1 MPALSTTKRKF
12 HAILES
18 ISNPSSTSLNLNND
32 HHNNASATT
41 LPTLSEPAAKRLK
54 YARPTS
60 MPVSSNLTRSIRSA
74 SNTSNRRIPS
84 AASTMTEVKKPPPNF
99 APWDRNQFLARLETF
114 RHVDK
119 WVSKPDPINEV
130 QWAKR
135 GWTCVGK
142 ERVGCVGGCGNEVL
156 ISLEPD
162 RGELP
167 PVEGVE
173 PSEEAVED
181 FYDWREEAQKEL
193 VVRYTEMIVTEHD
206 GGCLWRR
213 RGCDDSIYRI
223 LLANQATTLQSLRQ
237 RYESLSALSS
247 SLPSNISMPL
257 DFNISK
263 LVPHL
268 LHILHPEL
276 KPTASTSPSSSPTKD
291 LTQPNETNNPASPP
305 SPPSIDTRALTLAL
319 LGWSADPTSPVPGI
333 LSCPACFRRVGLWL
347 FKSPPPSPTNSP
359 PSSPTSTTSPT
370 RSTPVI
376 NRLDPITEHRT
387 YCPWINARSQARN
400 PVLTEDDL
408 SGWETLRD
416 MVLRIRVP
424 EGVKVPGH
432 EKEGEGVVEA
442 GVGGMDGMQEKSKEE
457 RDKERWAR
465 LKKIKQIFKLRRK
478 PKEGDGEKGTG
489 KGKAK

>member
-18 ISNPSSTSLNLNND
+18 ILNPSSTSLNLNND
-32 HHNNASATT
+32 HHNNASTT
-41 LPTLSEPAAKRLK
+41 TVPSLPEPASKRLK

-60 MPVSSNLTRSIRSA
+60 MPVSSSNLTRSIRSA
-74 SNTSNRRIPS
+74 SNTSHRRTS

-119 WVSKPDPINEV
+119 WMSKPDPINEV

-162 RGELP
+162 REDQRP
-167 PVEGVE
+167 IEGIE
-173 PSEEAVED
+173 PAEEAVED
-181 FYDWREEAQKEL
+181 YYDWREEAQKEL
-193 VVRYTEMIVTEHD
+193 VVRYT
-206 GGCLWRR
+206 
-213 RGCDDSIYRI
+213 
-223 LLANQATTLQSLRQ
+223 
-237 RYESLSALSS
+237 
-247 SLPSNISMPL
+247 
-257 DFNISK
+257 
-263 LVPHL
+263 
-268 LHILHPEL
+268 
-276 KPTASTSPSSSPTKD
+276 
-291 LTQPNETNNPASPP
+291 SPP
-305 SPPSIDTRALTLAL
+305 SPPSINPRALTLAL
-319 LGWSADPTSPVPGI
+319 LGWGADPTSPVPGI

-347 FKSPPPSPTNSP
+347 FKSPPPSPATSP
-359 PSSPTSTTSPT
+359 PSSPTSTTSLT
-370 RSTPVI
+370 RSAPVI
-376 NRLDPITEHRT
+376 NRLDPVTEHRT

-400 PVLTEDDL
+400 PVLTDEDL

-416 MVLRIRVP
+416 MVLRVRMP
-424 EGVKVPGH
+424 EGVKVPGY
-432 EKEGEGVVEA
+432 EKDKDDSGQG
-442 GVGGMDGMQEKSKEE
+442 GLGGMDGVEEKSKEE

-478 PKEGDGEKGTG
+478 PKGGEGEKGKG
-489 KGKAK
+489 NVKGK

>member
-18 ISNPSSTSLNLNND
+18 ISNPSSTSLNINND
-32 HHNNASATT
+32 HHNNASTTT

-60 MPVSSNLTRSIRSA
+60 MPVYSNLTRSTRST
-74 SNTSNRRIPS
+74 SNTSDRRIPS

-119 WVSKPDPINEV
+119 WMSKPDPINEV

-156 ISLEPD
+156 ISLEPE

-167 PVEGVE
+167 PVEGIE

-181 FYDWREEAQKEL
+181 YYDWREEAQKDL

-213 RGCDDSIYRI
+213 RGCDGMLVPHALEYEEDFTNPLLKDSIHRI
-223 LLANQATTLQSLRQ
+223 PLANQATTLQALRQ

-247 SLPSNISMPL
+247 SLPSNISMPPEL
-257 DFNISK
+257 NISK

-268 LHILHPEL
+268 FHILHPEL
-276 KPTASTSPSSSPTKD
+276 KPAASTSSSSSPTKNP
-291 LTQPNETNNPASPP
+291 TQPNETNNPASPP
-305 SPPSIDTRALTLAL
+305 SPPSINTRALTLAL

-347 FKSPPPSPTNSP
+347 FKSPPSSPMNSP

-370 RSTPVI
+370 RSAPVI
-376 NRLDPITEHRT
+376 NRLDPVTEHRT

-416 MVLRIRVP
+416 M
-424 EGVKVPGH
+424 
-432 EKEGEGVVEA
+432 
-442 GVGGMDGMQEKSKEE
+442 
-457 RDKERWAR
+457 
-465 LKKIKQIFKLRRK
+465 
-478 PKEGDGEKGTG
+478 
-489 KGKAK
+489 

>member
-32 HHNNASATT
+32 HHNNASTTT
-41 LPTLSEPAAKRLK
+41 LPTLTEPAAKRLK

-60 MPVSSNLTRSIRSA
+60 MPVSSSNLTRTIRSA
-74 SNTSNRRIPS
+74 SNTSNRRTS
-84 AASTMTEVKKPPPNF
+84 AASSMTEVKKPPPNF

-119 WVSKPDPINEV
+119 WMSKPDPINEV
-130 QWAKR
+130 QWTKR

-162 RGELP
+162 REEERP
-167 PVEGVE
+167 IEGIQ
-173 PSEEAVED
+173 PAEEAVD
-181 FYDWREEAQKEL
+181 DYYDWREEAQKEL
-193 VVRYTEMIVTEHD
+193 VVRYN
-206 GGCLWRR
+206 
-213 RGCDDSIYRI
+213 SIHRI
-223 LLANQATTLQSLRQ
+223 PLANQATTLQSLRQ

-247 SLPSNISMPL
+247 SLPSNISTPPN
-257 DFNISK
+257 FNISR
-263 LVPHL
+263 LIPHL
-268 LHILHPEL
+268 FHILHPSLE
-276 KPTASTSPSSSPTKD
+276 PTASTSHPSSPT
-291 LTQPNETNNPASPP
+291 TNPAVPNETNDSASSPPPASINP
-305 SPPSIDTRALTLAL
+305 RALTLAL
-319 LGWSADPTSPVPGI
+319 LGWGADPTSPVPGI

-347 FKSPPPSPTNSP
+347 FKSPPSSPATSP
-359 PSSPTSTTSPT
+359 PSSPTSNTSPT
-370 RSTPVI
+370 RSAPVI

-400 PVLTEDDL
+400 AVLTDEDL
-408 SGWETLRD
+408 SGWETLMD
-416 MVLRIRVP
+416 MILRVRMP
-424 EGVKVPGH
+424 EGVKVPGY
-432 EKEGEGVVEA
+432 EKDKEGSGEG
-442 GVGGMDGMQEKSKEE
+442 GVGGMDGVQEKSKEE

-478 PKEGDGEKGTG
+478 PKGNEEGGG
-489 KGKAK
+489 KGKGK